1 MQGSALARLPHPQN
15 VAEVLLINCKSPPCS
30 FSVFHLIKLNCPYI
44 FLGYLSLFCF
54 MTAVPRGVI
63 YGCGDLIFSSHMIF
77 TIVFVVTYQKYGN
90 IRWCFCIERI
100 PHRNSCEKFSL
111 SRKYN
116 NLRFCIFFKTH
127 FRFIKM
133 LAWCIAIAQ
142 SLLIIASR
150 KHYSV
155 DVVVAWWVVCH
166 YHLFIYLFIC
176 CASCSLF

>member
-15 VAEVLLINCKSPPCS
+15 VAEVLLIN
-30 FSVFHLIKLNCPYI
+30 F
-44 FLGYLSLFCF
+44 
-54 MTAVPRGVI
+54 PRGVI

-90 IRWCFCIERI
+90 IR
-100 PHRNSCEKFSL
+100 
-111 SRKYN
+111 
-116 NLRFCIFFKTH
+116 
-127 FRFIKM
+127 FIKM

-155 DVVVAWWVVCH
+155 DVVVAWYTVNLVVFFVDKKLTGRKRISCH
-166 YHLFIYLFIC
+166 FF
-176 CASCSLF
+176 

>member
-90 IRWCFCIERI
+90 IR
-100 PHRNSCEKFSL
+100 
-111 SRKYN
+111 
-116 NLRFCIFFKTH
+116 
-127 FRFIKM
+127 
-133 LAWCIAIAQ
+133 
-142 SLLIIASR
+142 
-150 KHYSV
+150 
-155 DVVVAWWVVCH
+155 
-166 YHLFIYLFIC
+166 
-176 CASCSLF
+176 